1 MVGMGV
7 PNTLLTLSLFVISLK
22 VEVIF
27 YETSLQGTLQSTREL
42 DMTVFKELFKTIRKA
57 FL

>member
-1 MVGMGV
+1 MGV